1 REVKATLTD
10 HVCFHGPNMRKSMA
24 NSQLSTDNADRRP
37 PCKSRRSNRN
47 CKMVSYLTRILTA
60 GAIAAMVIS
69 QPLLAQGTDFKKFF
83 EELSARGV
91 KTGSLDADKF
101 FAELAARGVSSSNRM
116 TVDKFFE

>member
-1 REVKATLTD
+1 
-10 HVCFHGPNMRKSMA
+10 
-24 NSQLSTDNADRRP
+24 
-37 PCKSRRSNRN
+37 
-47 CKMVSYLTRILTA
+47 MVSYLTRILTA

-116 TVDKFFE
+116 TVDKFFEELAARGVTTPTGFDRKKFFEELAARGVKTPDVINAQ